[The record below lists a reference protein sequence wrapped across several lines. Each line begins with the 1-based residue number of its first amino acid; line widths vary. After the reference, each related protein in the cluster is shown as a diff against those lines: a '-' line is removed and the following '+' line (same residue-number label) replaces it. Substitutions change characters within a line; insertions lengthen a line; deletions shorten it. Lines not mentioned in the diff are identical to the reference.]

1 MNKLSLICLAL
12 LLSACGGGSDTYK
25 SAGMD
30 PVAPAPPSPAAPPA
44 DAFYAQV
51 EKISGNM
58 PDNTDPDNIDKVVIS
73 QPDDTEPNKL

>member
-12 LLSACGGGSDTYK
+12 LLSACGGSSDTHK

-30 PVAPAPPSPAAPPA
+30 PVAPPPPAAPAA

-51 EKISGNM
+51 EKVSGNM
-58 PDNTDPDNIDKVVIS
+58 PDTTDPDDIDKVVMS
-73 QPDDTEPNKL
+73 QPDDTEPKNL